1 MLGRAGVAWSGVYL
15 GFWLLEEEEEEEAA
29 PFGQRR
35 RDAVLGVQLSV
46 LPQDMFC
53 VPSLRPAVLNKE
65 HKSFGILEFVLP
77 L

>member
-15 GFWLLEEEEEEEAA
+15 GFWLLEEEEAA
-29 PFGQRR
+29 PFRQRR